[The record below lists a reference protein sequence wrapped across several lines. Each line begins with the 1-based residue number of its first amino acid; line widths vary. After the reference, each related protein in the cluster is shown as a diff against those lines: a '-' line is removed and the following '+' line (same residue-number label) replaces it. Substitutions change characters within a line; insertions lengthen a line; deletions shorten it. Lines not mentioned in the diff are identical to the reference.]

1 MITKINRGHLAP
13 GLFFFLQK
21 LIIGNTKGFIRGKAL
36 ATEDALNDKAN
47 ADHEHSAVDI
57 TSGVLGTARLP
68 TIPVSKGGTGKTSL
82 TYGCFLRGSGTSAVT
97 LSSIDEVKEELDIK
111 NIGISY
117 KSGSYVGNAE
127 TSSSSSKTKTIT
139 IGTKSLI
146 VYIQ

>member
-1 MITKINRGHLAP
+1 MSGHS
-13 GLFFFLQK
+13 
-21 LIIGNTKGFIRGKAL
+21 
-36 ATEDALNDKAN
+36 
-47 ADHEHSAVDI
+47 HSALEI
-57 TSGVLGTARLP
+57 TEGTFNSSRLP

-146 VYIQ
+146 VYIYNGILDMMMAQQILESF